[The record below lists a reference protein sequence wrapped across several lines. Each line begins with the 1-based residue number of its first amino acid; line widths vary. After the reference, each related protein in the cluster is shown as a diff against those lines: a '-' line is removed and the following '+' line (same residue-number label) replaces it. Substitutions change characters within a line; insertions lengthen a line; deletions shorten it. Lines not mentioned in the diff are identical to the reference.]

1 MPSDPKIRASDHDRD
16 RTAALLREHH
26 AAGRLTLEEFN
37 ERLDKVYAAKTMG
50 ELDDLLADLPAI
62 DLYQLPDASLRRV
75 RGGGA
80 PGGGVPDGGAR
91 GGGSRLPWHPP
102 GALMAAHGGFS
113 PAWRAAWG
121 SWLSISSVCVF
132 VWLVTGGSLTHPWF
146 LWIIAPWGL
155 LMFGRWITGGPGHGH
170 GLGDRN
176 APGPDRHR
184 GGGVGPDTG
193 PVGGRDRNR
202 GRDHGRRDGRGRG
215 RDRDRRGGRGRNHGH
230 GYRGDAG
237 RG

>member
-75 RGGGA
+75 RGGGERGGGMRGGGMR
-80 PGGGVPDGGAR
+80 GGGVPDGRAR
-91 GGGSRLPWHPP
+91 GGDSRLPWHPP
-102 GALMAAHGGFS
+102 GALMATHGGFS

-121 SWLSISSVCVF
+121 SWLSISSICF
-132 VWLVTGGSLTHPWF
+132 FAWLVTGGSLTNPWF

-155 LMFGRWITGGPGHGH
+155 LMLGRWITDGP
-170 GLGDRN
+170 
-176 APGPDRHR
+176 
-184 GGGVGPDTG
+184 
-193 PVGGRDRNR
+193 
-202 GRDHGRRDGRGRG
+202 GRDHGRDRG
-215 RDRDRRGGRGRNHGH
+215 RDRRGGRGRNHGR
-230 GYRGDAG
+230 GYRGEAD